1 MDDSTSDYT
10 EFFLAAILNDIN
22 LRLFLSILT
31 ALFAMSPGD
40 LLTNNLFLPSTA
52 DVLPG
57 EGVVILNSYPK
68 AGRYTDSEGN
78 EFGYGITRTTL
89 INVSENP
96 LQLTINFPA
105 DSFAFALPG
114 SYVKLFLPP
123 DTISFNAM
131 PFDNSSWYVGDDL
144 KSFLDAGLNTPT
156 ALQET
161 LSANQERVF
170 YIGALYQKTAGVPR
184 AELVLKD
191 HNLFF
196 RPSRLDSL
204 LIPCGEIVF
213 KK

>member
-1 MDDSTSDYT
+1 M
-10 EFFLAAILNDIN
+10 
-22 LRLFLSILT
+22 RLFLLIFT
-31 ALFAMSPGD
+31 ALFVPSPGD
-40 LLTNNLFLPSTA
+40 MLTNNNLFLPSTA
-52 DVLPG
+52 NALPG

-68 AGRYTDSEGN
+68 AGRYTDSEGH

-105 DSFAFALPG
+105 DSFAFSTLSG

-123 DTISFNAM
+123 DTISFNDM
-131 PFDNSSWYVGDDL
+131 PFDNSSWYVDDDL
-144 KSFLDAGLNTPT
+144 RPFLNTGLHTPT

-161 LSANQERVF
+161 ISPNHERVF

-204 LIPCGEIVF
+204 LIPCGEIIF